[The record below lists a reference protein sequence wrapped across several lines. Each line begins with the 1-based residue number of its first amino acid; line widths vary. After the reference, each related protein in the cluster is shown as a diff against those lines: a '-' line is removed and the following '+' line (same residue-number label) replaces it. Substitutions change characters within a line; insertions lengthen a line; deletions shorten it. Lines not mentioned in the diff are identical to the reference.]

1 MSPIDGTFAQDFLHR
16 LYAAVNNHDAE
27 AVAALC
33 CDEVVWEDP
42 AASHTLHGRSAVLQ
56 FHRDVM
62 FPALPDA
69 HVEPIDGPYLSLDG
83 MGVAVRLRIK
93 AAVDRAASA
102 PPGFAP
108 TNSPV
113 IFETAEFS
121 RFEHG
126 RLAHHVV
133 VLNMLDMARQI
144 GAVPS
149 DGTVGAHFGL
159 WLQHMTAF
167 WARARER

>member
-1 MSPIDGTFAQDFLHR
+1 
-16 LYAAVNNHDAE
+16 
-27 AVAALC
+27 
-33 CDEVVWEDP
+33 
-42 AASHTLHGRSAVLQ
+42 
-56 FHRDVM
+56 M

-69 HVEPIDGPYLSLDG
+69 HVELIDGPYLSLDG
-83 MGVAVRLRIK
+83 MGVAVRLRI
-93 AAVDRAASA
+93 RGTMTGPLT

-133 VLNMLDMARQI
+133 VLTCWTWRDRSVRCPVTAR
-144 GAVPS
+144 
-149 DGTVGAHFGL
+149 VGAHFGL